1 MKNTNIL
8 APASDEGGNHG
19 SGNAA
24 NASSE
29 SPNFFQKPPTLQDHL
44 KAVTATPPSVYGQV
58 SYDSGATYAVGDPV
72 LPTSDG
78 AKVKMD
84 LTTRKTNDRV
94 IYIENHINQMLGNA
108 SFTTPLPSSVDFL
121 AQFTAYRNSVLA
133 ADAAETVW
141 KDAIAQRDQQWGLM
155 LATMN
160 MRGAYVQAASNG
172 NRQVIIS
179 SGLGV
184 KNPPSP
190 VGTLHAP
197 LGLRVDLNGTVGK
210 MILNW
215 SAVKDAKSYLVQR
228 AIVVNGVQ
236 SPWDLIEAGGRPTL
250 TLNGMIVGTEYV
262 FRVAAVGGSGG
273 MSDWSAEVT
282 RTAA

>member
-1 MKNTNIL
+1 MKNTTTQ

-24 NASSE
+24 NDNHEGPA
-29 SPNFFQKPPTLQDHL
+29 FFQKPPTLQDHL
-44 KAVTATPPSVYGQV
+44 KAVTATPPSVYGQI
-58 SYDSGATYAVGDPV
+58 SYGSGATYAVGDPV

-84 LTTRKTNDRV
+84 LSTRKTNDRV
-94 IYIENHINQMLGNA
+94 IYIENHINQMLNNA
-108 SFTTPLPSSVDFL
+108 SFPTPLPSAVDFL

-141 KDAIAQRDQQWGLM
+141 KDSIAQRDEQWAGM

-190 VGTLHAP
+190 IGTLHAP

-215 SAVKDAKSYLVQR
+215 SAVQGAKGYLLECAV
-228 AIVVNGVQ
+228 VVNGVYG
-236 SPWDLIEAGGRPTL
+236 PWELIEAGGKPTL
-250 TLNGMIVGTEYV
+250 TLNGMIVGREYA
-262 FRVAAVGGSGG
+262 FHVAAMGGDGG
-273 MSDWSAEVT
+273 RSDWSATVI

>member
-1 MKNTNIL
+1 MKNTNIQ

-24 NASSE
+24 NSNSE
-29 SPNFFQKPPTLQDHL
+29 TPSFFQKPPTLQDHL
-44 KAVTATPPSVYGQV
+44 KAVTATPPSVYGQI

-72 LPTSDG
+72 LPTSEG

-94 IYIENHINQMLGNA
+94 IYIENHINQMFGNG
-108 SFTTPLPSSVDFL
+108 SFTTPLPSTVDFL

-141 KDAIAQRDQQWGLM
+141 KDSIAQRDEQWTLM

-160 MRGAYVQAASNG
+160 VRGAYVQAASNG

-215 SAVKDAKSYLVQR
+215 NAVSGAKTYLVQS
-228 AIVVNGVQ
+228 ATIVDGVR
-236 SPWDLIEAGGRPTL
+236 SNWELIEVGGRPTL
-250 TLNGMIVGTEYV
+250 TLNGMIVGSEHV
-262 FRVAAVGGSGG
+262 FRVAAAGGNGG

>member
-1 MKNTNIL
+1 MKNNNIL

-29 SPNFFQKPPTLQDHL
+29 TPNFFQKPPTLQDHL
-44 KAVTATPPSVYGQV
+44 KAVTATPPSVYGQID
-58 SYDSGATYAVGDPV
+58 YDSGASYAVGDTV
-72 LPTSDG
+72 LPTSEG

-84 LTTRKTNDRV
+84 LTSRKTNDRV
-94 IYIENHINQMLGNA
+94 IYIENHINQMLNNA
-108 SFTTPLPSSVDFL
+108 SFPTPLPTAVDFL
-121 AQFTAYRNSVLA
+121 AKFTAYRNSVLA

-141 KDAIAQRDQQWGLM
+141 KDANAQRDEKWAEM

-160 MRGAYVQAASNG
+160 VRGAYVQAASNG

-184 KNPPSP
+184 KNPPTP
-190 VGTLHAP
+190 IGTLHSP

-215 SAVKDAKSYLVQR
+215 SAVQGAKGYLLER

-236 SPWDLIEAGGRPTL
+236 GPWELIEAGGKPTL
-250 TLNGMIVGTEYV
+250 TLNGMIVGTEYA
-262 FRVAAVGGSGG
+262 FHVAAMGGDGG
-273 MSDWSAEVT
+273 RSDWSATVI